1 MLLNRSWDVC
11 VQALPISDDNHW
23 MNKNFNDSD
32 EKQQSLPIDEKYKR
46 DYDNLS
52 RDALINK
59 IKTQEKHEKA
69 LLKHIEY
76 LRKFYRKRFVRKN
89 KNKELL
95 MY

>member
-11 VQALPISDDNHW
+11 IQTLPISDDSHW
-23 MNKNFNDSD
+23 TNKNFNDSD

-46 DYDNLS
+46 DYENLS

-76 LRKFYRKRFVRKN
+76 LRKFYRKRYGRKN
-89 KNKELL
+89 KNKE
-95 MY
+95 

>member
-11 VQALPISDDNHW
+11 VQTLPISDDNPW
-23 MNKNFNDSD
+23 MNNNLKESN
-32 EKQQSLPIDEKYKR
+32 EKRQSLSIDEKYKR

-52 RDALINK
+52 RNALIDK
-59 IKTQEKHEKA
+59 IKIQEKHEKA

-89 KNKELL
+89 KMKE
-95 MY
+95 

>member
-23 MNKNFNDSD
+23 KNKNFDGSN
-32 EKQQSLPIDEKYKR
+32 EKRQNLSIDEKYRR

-52 RDALINK
+52 RTALIDK
-59 IKTQEKHEKA
+59 IKIQEKHEKA

-89 KNKELL
+89 KNKE
-95 MY
+95 

>member
-11 VQALPISDDNHW
+11 VQTLPISDDNPW
-23 MNKNFNDSD
+23 MNNNLKESN
-32 EKQQSLPIDEKYKR
+32 EKRQSLSIDEKYKR

-52 RDALINK
+52 RNALIDK
-59 IKTQEKHEKA
+59 IKIQEKHEKA

-89 KNKELL
+89 KIKE
-95 MY
+95 

>member
-11 VQALPISDDNHW
+11 VQTLPISDDNLW
-23 MNKNFNDSD
+23 MNKNLKDSN
-32 EKQQSLPIDEKYKR
+32 EKRQSLSIDEKYKR

-52 RDALINK
+52 RNALIDK
-59 IKTQEKHEKA
+59 IKIQEKHEKA

-89 KNKELL
+89 KIKE
-95 MY
+95 

>member
-11 VQALPISDDNHW
+11 VQTLPISDDNPW
-23 MNKNFNDSD
+23 MNKNLKDSN
-32 EKQQSLPIDEKYKR
+32 EKRQSLSIDEKYKR

-52 RDALINK
+52 RNALIDK
-59 IKTQEKHEKA
+59 IKIQEKHEKA

-89 KNKELL
+89 KIKE
-95 MY
+95 